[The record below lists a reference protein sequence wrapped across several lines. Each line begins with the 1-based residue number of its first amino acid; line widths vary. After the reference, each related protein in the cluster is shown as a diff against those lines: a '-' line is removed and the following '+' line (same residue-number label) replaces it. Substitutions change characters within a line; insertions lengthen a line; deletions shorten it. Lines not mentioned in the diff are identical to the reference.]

1 MELQPLKKWVACIDL
16 TSMDQALI
24 GYINYLATIIKPESV
39 QLLHII
45 ESYDVFHDL
54 IEEFPELETEEDL
67 NELLTGQISEEAAKG
82 FSHKDVSLEVVIKK
96 GSPTGEIIRFI
107 EQEQPDLLILGKK
120 AGYKG
125 EGILAQRIVKYV
137 PCSVLFVPET
147 ARYTLENITVPVDF
161 SEQSELAARTALT
174 LVKHSGGRVTAQ
186 HLYDYPKQFFPY
198 MPDKK
203 TMRKMD
209 EDLAAQREAFLGKI
223 KTPGETDLDFE
234 LTLHKDGKMSDS
246 IYELCV
252 STKSDMIVVFAKA
265 RKNMLA
271 MMNDK
276 LPERMAQY
284 PFGIP
289 PLILKHKARNQKLF
303 SMFVKS

>member
-1 MELQPLKKWVACIDL
+1 MELKPLKKWVVCIDL
-16 TSMDQALI
+16 TTMDQALI
-24 GYINYLATIIKPESV
+24 GYINFLAGILKPESV
-39 QLLHII
+39 QLLHVI

-67 NELLTGQISEEAAKG
+67 NELLAGQITQSMENG
-82 FSHKDVSLEVVIKK
+82 FSHDGVKVTIEILK
-96 GSPTGEIIRFI
+96 GSPTGEIIRCI
-107 EQEQPDLLILGKK
+107 EKEQPDLLIMGKK

-147 ARYTLENITVPVDF
+147 SRYQLQSITVPVDF
-161 SEQSELAARTALT
+161 SEQSELAVRAALS
-174 LVKHSGGRVTAQ
+174 LVKHSSGKVTAQ

-209 EDLAAQREAFLGKI
+209 EDLAAQREAFLNKI
-223 KTPGETDLDFE
+223 KTPGDTDLDFE
-234 LTLHKDGKMSDS
+234 LTLHKERKMSDT
-246 IYELCV
+246 IYEMCV
-252 STKSDMIVVFAKA
+252 STQSDMVVVFAKA
-265 RKNMLA
+265 RKNLLA

-284 PFGIP
+284 AFGIP
-289 PLILKHKARNQKLF
+289 LLILKNKDRNQKLF
-303 SMFVKS
+303 SMFLKS